1 MGELFV
7 ISASYLFATLID
19 NRLVLWRQKKRE
31 RITPLYHRDQ
41 HASDLLKYTT
51 KLLISL
57 LIIKRRKKYS
67 RSIFTIFARHLFTE
81 EGNFDARYFQIITGE
96 RFKLTKSSSRV
107 KNVLF
112 PLCPSL
118 LCEKEKEIERKNKT
132 STPLPP
138 SFAIRIHPIH
148 IRMERK
154 RNSFRSIEWKH
165 RLDITSFTSN
175 LYPTHF
181 PLFELIV
188 ESTPSYTRTYETCCT
203 YAHPYNRERNRD
215 RIFPSPTVFDD
226 KPALISCYP
235 RLFPIER
242 VSKERYLPSLL
253 FSPRKN
259 SRKGEA
265 KVESWPAHSRKWSRK
280 ATRSRAL
287 DGLVRSKDVQRTFKR
302 WDVEETSRRR
312 GTVSSGN
319 IYSCTSCKSQ
329 KFFLVR
335 LFPFFLA
342 NIDTCVKRSWT
353 FTHVDPQLITFP

>member
-118 LCEKEKEIERKNKT
+118 LCKKEKEIERKNKIP
-132 STPLPP
+132 PLSLPH
-138 SFAIRIHPIH
+138 SQFEFIR
-148 IRMERK
+148 
-154 RNSFRSIEWKH
+154 FTFEWKG
-165 RLDITSFTSN
+165 REI
-175 LYPTHF
+175 
-181 PLFELIV
+181 LF
-188 ESTPSYTRTYETCCT
+188 
-203 YAHPYNRERNRD
+203 
-215 RIFPSPTVFDD
+215 
-226 KPALISCYP
+226 
-235 RLFPIER
+235 
-242 VSKERYLPSLL
+242 
-253 FSPRKN
+253 
-259 SRKGEA
+259 
-265 KVESWPAHSRKWSRK
+265 
-280 ATRSRAL
+280 
-287 DGLVRSKDVQRTFKR
+287 VRSN
-302 WDVEETSRRR
+302 E
-312 GTVSSGN
+312 
-319 IYSCTSCKSQ
+319 
-329 KFFLVR
+329 
-335 LFPFFLA
+335 
-342 NIDTCVKRSWT
+342 NIDSTLHRSPPT
-353 FTHVDPQLITFP
+353 YIRPISPFSN

>member
-41 HASDLLKYTT
+41 YASDLLKYTT
-51 KLLISL
+51 KLLILL

-81 EGNFDARYFQIITGE
+81 EGNFDARYFHIITGE

-132 STPLPP
+132 STPLPS

-188 ESTPSYTRTYETCCT
+188 ESTPGVI
-203 YAHPYNRERNRD
+203 PGLM
-215 RIFPSPTVFDD
+215 
-226 KPALISCYP
+226 KPAVRTRI
-235 RLFPIER
+235 RTIAREIEI
-242 VSKERYLPSLL
+242 E
-253 FSPRKN
+253 FSPPQL
-259 SRKGEA
+259 S
-265 KVESWPAHSRKWSRK
+265 S
-280 ATRSRAL
+280 T
-287 DGLVRSKDVQRTFKR
+287 
-302 WDVEETSRRR
+302 TSR
-312 GTVSSGN
+312 
-319 IYSCTSCKSQ
+319 
-329 KFFLVR
+329 L
-335 LFPFFLA
+335 
-342 NIDTCVKRSWT
+342 
-353 FTHVDPQLITFP
+353 

>member
-41 HASDLLKYTT
+41 YASDLLKYTT

-118 LCEKEKEIERKNKT
+118 LCKKEKEIERKNKT

-215 RIFPSPTVFDD
+215 RIFLFPTVFDD

-329 KFFLVR
+329 EVFPRTAFSFFPR
-335 LFPFFLA
+335 
-342 NIDTCVKRSWT
+342 
-353 FTHVDPQLITFP
+353 

>member
-31 RITPLYHRDQ
+31 RITPLYHCDQ
-41 HASDLLKYTT
+41 YTSDLLKYTT
-51 KLLISL
+51 KLLILL
-57 LIIKRRKKYS
+57 LIIKRGKKYP

-203 YAHPYNRERNRD
+203 RIRTIARE
-215 RIFPSPTVFDD
+215 
-226 KPALISCYP
+226 
-235 RLFPIER
+235 IEI
-242 VSKERYLPSLL
+242 E
-253 FSPRKN
+253 FSPPQL
-259 SRKGEA
+259 S
-265 KVESWPAHSRKWSRK
+265 S
-280 ATRSRAL
+280 T
-287 DGLVRSKDVQRTFKR
+287 
-302 WDVEETSRRR
+302 TSR
-312 GTVSSGN
+312 
-319 IYSCTSCKSQ
+319 
-329 KFFLVR
+329 L
-335 LFPFFLA
+335 
-342 NIDTCVKRSWT
+342 
-353 FTHVDPQLITFP
+353 